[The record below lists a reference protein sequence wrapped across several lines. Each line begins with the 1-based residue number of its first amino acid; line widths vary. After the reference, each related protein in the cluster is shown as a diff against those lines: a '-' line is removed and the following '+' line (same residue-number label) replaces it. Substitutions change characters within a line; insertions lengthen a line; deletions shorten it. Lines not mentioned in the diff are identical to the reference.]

1 MRKKIGVGIIGAS
14 ADRGWARVAHLPAL
28 QSLGAYEIRAVSTTR
43 RETAERSARE
53 LGIDLF
59 FDNHHDLLTR
69 PEVDLA
75 VVAVNVTF
83 HRQVATAAIEAGKM
97 VFCEWPLGRNLL
109 EAQEIA
115 SLAREKGVRTL
126 IGLQGRLSP
135 AVRYIRDLLANGYAG
150 KLLNTSVRGYGPD
163 DVWVGRFD
171 PHFEFMADKGSGA
184 TLLSIAAGHALEQLT
199 FVLGE
204 FTSVSS
210 TLVARRNEGLRLRD
224 NAKVPISAPD
234 EVALSGVL
242 ENGALAS
249 VEYHAGS
256 SPGPD
261 FVWEI
266 NGLDGKLILTAE
278 DGYANIADLTLI
290 GRRGADRLAPL
301 PIPNEYRLA
310 PVGLRGPAVNVAAL
324 YGQFAQDIA
333 DGTALAPDFEA
344 AVRRHQLI
352 DAIERSDQTGMRA
365 ILDDRQG
372 VHRPRPIS
380 RAGSVETR

>member
-1 MRKKIGVGIIGAS
+1 MDRWFVKIDAATGHECLRTAAS
-14 ADRGWARVAHLPAL
+14 R
-28 QSLGAYEIRAVSTTR
+28 
-43 RETAERSARE
+43 
-53 LGIDLF
+53 
-59 FDNHHDLLTR
+59 DLLAR

-115 SLAREKGVRTL
+115 SLAREK
-126 IGLQGRLSP
+126 
-135 AVRYIRDLLANGYAG
+135 
-150 KLLNTSVRGYGPD
+150 
-163 DVWVGRFD
+163 
-171 PHFEFMADKGSGA
+171 
-184 TLLSIAAGHALEQLT
+184 
-199 FVLGE
+199 
-204 FTSVSS
+204 
-210 TLVARRNEGLRLRD
+210 
-224 NAKVPISAPD
+224 
-234 EVALSGVL
+234 VALSGVL

-290 GRRGADRLAPL
+290 GRCGADRLAPL

-352 DAIERSDQTGMRA
+352 DAIERSEQTGMRV
-365 ILDDRQG
+365 ILDDRHG
-372 VHRPRPIS
+372 VHRPRRIL
-380 RAGSVETR
+380 RADSVETR